1 MSLSEPTPRSSTAQ
15 AWARIGLFALP
26 VYGVLLAA
34 GTLRPQPDP
43 GTDPSG
49 WARFVSAPEYLVQHA
64 LSNVV
69 GAVLVILGTVALGA
83 ILAAGRAPRWALT
96 GMVLSLVGQVL
107 LMVPGVISTFATPA
121 IGAAYLAGSSD
132 VLTLQFPPALTLTFG
147 SALLLTVAGSVAVA
161 VAVWRSRLLPRWAG
175 VVWAAAAVTFYL
187 AGAALGMATT
197 GASLPTQPVGAL
209 LMVVSGAAF
218 AWAGSRG
225 SRARATRTSASL
237 AVGRG

>member
-1 MSLSEPTPRSSTAQ
+1 MSLSEPAPRPSTARS
-15 AWARIGLFALP
+15 WSRVGLFALP
-26 VYGVLLAA
+26 VYGALLAV
-34 GTLRPQPDP
+34 GTLRPQPDQA
-43 GTDPSG
+43 TDPVG
-49 WARFVSAPEYLVQHA
+49 WAQFVSTPAYLVQHA

-83 ILAAGRAPRWALT
+83 FLAAGRAPRWALT

-121 IGAAYLAGSSD
+121 IGAAYLDGNSD
-132 VLTLQFPPALTLTFG
+132 VMALQFPPSLGLTFAL
-147 SALLLTVAGSVAVA
+147 ALLLTVAGSVTLGVA
-161 VAVWRSRLLPRWAG
+161 GWRSRLVPRWAG
-175 VVWAAAAVTFYL
+175 VVWAVAAVTFYL

-218 AWAGSRG
+218 AWAGRREGQVGAAQLPASVVAERG
-225 SRARATRTSASL
+225 
-237 AVGRG
+237 